1 MTTRNDTAK
10 NEEIPFSTFLESI
23 PPGKRRTISNPL
35 TRSQGS
41 SLKVKLP
48 AIQLHCPAPTCGG
61 VRVFEE
67 SDTHYIGRHHLT
79 EDLFFICTC
88 RNCAEFQK
96 TFAIRIGRDIAG
108 ESHWAVKFGEIPSFG
123 PPLPPRLISLIGPD
137 YDLFMKGW
145 SAERQGLG
153 IGSFSYYRRVVE
165 NQKGRII
172 AEIHRAAERLRAS
185 DEVLKKL
192 DQAKKETRFTAAVDL
207 VKDAIPDR
215 IKVWGHNPLT
225 LFHRPLSIGLHNLS
239 DDRCLEQANAIRVVL
254 AELASKIARITAE
267 DKELK
272 SAVSALL
279 SSD

>member
-1 MTTRNDTAK
+1 MTTGNDTAK
-10 NEEIPFSTFLESI
+10 EEKTPFSSFLESI
-23 PPGKRRTISNPL
+23 PPGKQRTISNPL
-35 TRSQGS
+35 KRSQGS
-41 SLKVKLP
+41 SRKVKLP
-48 AIQLHCPAPTCGG
+48 AIQIHCPAQTCGG
-61 VRVFEE
+61 VRVYEQ
-67 SDTHYIGRHHLT
+67 SDTHYVGNYSLT
-79 EDLFFICTC
+79 KDFFFVYTC
-88 RNCAEFQK
+88 RNCAHFQK
-96 TFAIRIGRDIAG
+96 TFAVRIGQNIAD
-108 ESHWAVKFGEIPSFG
+108 ETVWAVKFGEIPPFG
-123 PPLPPRLISLIGPD
+123 PPLPSRLISLIGPD

-172 AEIHRAAERLRAS
+172 AEIRRAAERLRAS

-192 DQAKKETRFTAAVDL
+192 DQANEETRFTAAVDL

-225 LFHRPLSIGLHNLS
+225 LLHRPLSIGLHNLS

-272 SAVSALL
+272 SAVSTLL